1 MIKNGFFMLPI
12 SNIII
17 GHEHFFYL
25 LLPINQAAAFA
36 QHAEAI
42 QCNEQCHAAHAGS
55 FLLTSTKKQREE
67 EYDYCGRVGR
77 SLVEICRRG
86 EDTAV
91 GN

>member
-1 MIKNGFFMLPI
+1 MLPI
-12 SNIII
+12 LLLLI

-25 LLPINQAAAFA
+25 LLPINQAAFA
-36 QHAEAI
+36 QAI
-42 QCNEQCHAAHAGS
+42 QCNEQCHHAAHAGS

-86 EDTAV
+86 AATAV